1 MLSAH
6 PVASH
11 FSQATALSKVMSRSV
26 PNAASYKST
35 STRISASCPAR
46 TRGRGPRLP
55 PPPKNA
61 SMMSPKPLAP
71 PNPPYPPKPLPPA
84 SYI

>member
-1 MLSAH
+1 M
-6 PVASH
+6 
-11 FSQATALSKVMSRSV
+11 
-26 PNAASYKST
+26 
-35 STRISASCPAR
+35 SASWPAR

-61 SMMSPKPLAP
+61 SMMSPKPLAF
-71 PNPPYPPKPLPPA
+71 PNPPKPPKPLPPA